1 MQNVIYKISKK
12 EKIYYGF
19 SLIVSLI
26 FYCILLIKPIFMP
39 WVIYIVIFVFI
50 SQVIL
55 IGHLRGN
62 AVEITNDQFPEIYE
76 IANRQSLA
84 LKLKKTPKVYLLQ
97 GGGLLNA
104 FATKFLLNNYVIIY
118 SDILEMAYEEGIEAV
133 EFVIAHELG
142 HIKRGHVGLFH
153 TLILFP
159 SYIIP
164 FLYFAHS
171 RAKEYTCDNI
181 GCSLSPKGAQKG
193 ILILAS
199 GKRLYK
205 KIDEENYIKNYDESA
220 GFVTWFSEIFSTH
233 PHLAK
238 RLKNILK
245 INKDFN

>member
-1 MQNVIYKISKK
+1 MQNVIFKISKK

-104 FATKFLLNNYVIIY
+104 FATKFLSNNYVIIY
-118 SDILEMAYEEGIEAV
+118 SDIFEIRRGCLP
-133 EFVIAHELG
+133 EL
-142 HIKRGHVGLFH
+142 
-153 TLILFP
+153 T
-159 SYIIP
+159 
-164 FLYFAHS
+164 
-171 RAKEYTCDNI
+171 
-181 GCSLSPKGAQKG
+181 
-193 ILILAS
+193 
-199 GKRLYK
+199 
-205 KIDEENYIKNYDESA
+205 
-220 GFVTWFSEIFSTH
+220 
-233 PHLAK
+233 
-238 RLKNILK
+238 
-245 INKDFN
+245 